1 MDLARFA
8 ALSPVPVKV
17 TAMRIDDLQMLHR
30 QLRKELDAAYAARP
44 WDGPRIDRIA
54 VDLLQLERSLALC
67 ESDSLPT
74 VQAEVPADLK
84 AVPAGMSPPQC
95 L

>member
-1 MDLARFA
+1 M
-8 ALSPVPVKV
+8 KV

-30 QLRKELDAAYAARP
+30 QLRNELDAAYAARP
-44 WDGPRIDRIA
+44 WDGARIDRIA

-67 ESDSLPT
+67 DSDSLPT
-74 VQAEVPADLK
+74 VQAEIPANLK
-84 AVPAGMSPPQC
+84 AVPADTPRPPC